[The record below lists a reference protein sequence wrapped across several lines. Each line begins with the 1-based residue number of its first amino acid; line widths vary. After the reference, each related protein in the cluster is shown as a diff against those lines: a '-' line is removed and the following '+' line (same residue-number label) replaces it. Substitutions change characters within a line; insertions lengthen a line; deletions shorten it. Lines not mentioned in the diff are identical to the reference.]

1 MESYDRNP
9 PKSWRKP
16 GVLRKFEYE
25 FGCDKKRAK
34 VVEALP
40 AVSFTLALSMWAQLG
55 TIQRPSDYESDAANQ
70 LSYGP

>member
-1 MESYDRNP
+1 MIEP

-25 FGCDKKRAK
+25 FVCDKKRAK
-34 VVEALP
+34 VVEAFR

-55 TIQRPSDYESDAANQ
+55 TPD
-70 LSYGP
+70 SYREATLYL